1 MAFLKKMRK
10 KLAISVLQRA
20 RKKTNPLIVKAR
32 RLEEDAR
39 DARANAGY
47 ANAAKRGM
55 LRGAAV
61 FERLAPNT
69 DFIKEV
75 LRKNP
80 ETYRIMRTNDRIAV
94 EKALASLA
102 LKEEALKER
111 GKARTLASLALKEE
125 ALKERDKARKFR
137 KFLIGK
143 R

>member
-1 MAFLKKMRK
+1 MRK

-55 LRGAAV
+55 LRGAAD
-61 FERLAPNT
+61 FE
-69 DFIKEV
+69 KEV

-80 ETYRIMRTNDRIAV
+80 ETYRTETYRIMRTNDRIAV